1 MLLGESQA
9 AELDAQSGW
18 QRSGTATAGSTGWR
32 SEFEEPGRWPPTET
46 GGASRY
52 FPTFRYQ
59 AKPGNG
65 ERPVVGGVMHP
76 TVKPVDL
83 MRWLVRL
90 VCRRGGLVLD
100 PFAGSGTTGEACLL
114 EGMRCVLVEREQEY
128 VPLIEARLGK
138 GITPTLF

>member
-1 MLLGESQA
+1 MRQPFLP
-9 AELDAQSGW
+9 
-18 QRSGTATAGSTGWR
+18 R
-32 SEFEEPGRWPPTET
+32 
-46 GGASRY
+46 
-52 FPTFRYQ
+52 
-59 AKPGNG
+59 
-65 ERPVVGGVMHP
+65 HP

-128 VPLIEARLGK
+128 VPLIEASLGK